1 MRIGSVEVQEWA
13 SLLLSQLAIVSPEVL
28 STRLPIARDVHA
40 TSLNVA
46 HPLLLHFC
54 GASRGLMAAL

>member
-13 SLLLSQLAIVSPEVL
+13 SLLLSQLAIASPEVL
-28 STRLPIARDVHA
+28 STRLLIARDVHA

-46 HPLLLHFC
+46 HTLLLHFC
-54 GASRGLMAAL
+54 GLMAAL